1 MTLPPIIRHMLF
13 QKFLLHTGTEEVV
26 DHMEM
31 IAIGNGVIKMEEG
44 HVNTKLVQP
53 IVKVARQNYKM
64 LLEISMQ
71 HAIQI
76 SMK

>member
-1 MTLPPIIRHMLF
+1 MILPTIIRHMLF
-13 QKFLLHTGTEEVV
+13 QSLLLHTGTEEVV

-31 IAIGNGVIKMEEG
+31 IAIGNGVIEMEEG
-44 HVNTKLVQP
+44 HVNKKLVQT